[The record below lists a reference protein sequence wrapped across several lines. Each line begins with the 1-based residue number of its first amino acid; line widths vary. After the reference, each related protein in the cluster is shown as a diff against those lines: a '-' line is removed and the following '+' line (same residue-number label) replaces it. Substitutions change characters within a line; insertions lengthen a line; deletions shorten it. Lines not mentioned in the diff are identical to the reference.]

1 MTSTLLV
8 RFINFVTQTNKSQRR
23 STTTGRRPVG
33 KVLPGDARRHHR
45 ALILQ
50 QLVDDG
56 ARSRA
61 DLARETLLTRV
72 TVSDLV
78 AELIDEGFLTE
89 LGTRPGTHM
98 GKPATLVGISEE
110 APVALAL
117 DLSADGQLS
126 GGVVDLDGQILTS
139 EQVPFH
145 LGDSISVISE
155 LAKRLRDST
164 QRRILGVGV
173 GSPGIIDAAG
183 VVILAPNLGWEDLD
197 LAGELSTALDLP
209 VYAGNDSNVAA
220 VAESAFGAG
229 DDGGLLLLMIG
240 SGVGGGVLI
249 DGRALSGPLLSSGEI
264 GHVVV
269 DPDGRQCNCGNRG
282 CLETFLAA
290 PALRLLD
297 TDEARRD
304 VGHKL
309 GSVLTPVVTTLGI
322 ADVVLYGPTELL
334 DGALLDAVRDSLAQ
348 QTLPFVAQRV
358 QVRLAPLSDE
368 LVLTGAAALVRY
380 RELGVV

>member
-1 MTSTLLV
+1 LTSTLLV
-8 RFINFVTQTNKSQRR
+8 RFINYVTQINKGQRR

-98 GKPATLVGISEE
+98 GKPATLVGISED
-110 APVALAL
+110 APVAIAL

-145 LGDSISVISE
+145 RGDSISVISE
-155 LAKRLRDST
+155 LAGRLRDST
-164 QRRILGVGV
+164 QRRILGVGI

>member
-1 MTSTLLV
+1 M
-8 RFINFVTQTNKSQRR
+8 
-23 STTTGRRPVG
+23 G

-61 DLARETLLTRV
+61 DLARETSLTRV
-72 TVSDLV
+72 TISDLV
-78 AELIDEGFLTE
+78 AELIDEGLLIE

-98 GKPATLVGISEE
+98 GKPATLVGMSEDG
-110 APVALAL
+110 PVTIAL
-117 DLSADGQLS
+117 DLSADGFLA
-126 GGVVDLDGQILTS
+126 GAVVDLDGNILS
-139 EQVPFH
+139 REQVEFSR
-145 LGDSISVISE
+145 GDDIAVIAR
-155 LAKRLRDST
+155 LADRLRTST
-164 QRRILGVGV
+164 PRRILGVGI
-173 GSPGIIDAAG
+173 GTPGIVDSG
-183 VVILAPNLGWEDLD
+183 GTVIIAPNLGWDNVD
-197 LAGELSTALDLP
+197 LAAQLSTTLGLP
-209 VYAGNDSNVAA
+209 VHAGNDSNVAA

-229 DDGGLLLLMIG
+229 DDQGMLLLMIG

-249 DGRALSGPLLSSGEI
+249 DGRALSGPLMSSGEI

-269 DPDGRQCNCGNRG
+269 DPGGRQCSCGNRG

-290 PALRLLD
+290 PALSRLD
-297 TDEARRD
+297 NDDDRRD
-304 VGHKL
+304 VGTRL
-309 GSVLTPVVTTLGI
+309 ATVLTPVVTTLGI
-322 ADVVLYGPTELL
+322 SDVVLYGPTELL
-334 DGALLDAVRDSLAQ
+334 EGALLDSVRAGLAQ

-358 QVRLAPLSDE
+358 QVRLVPMRDE

>member
-1 MTSTLLV
+1 M
-8 RFINFVTQTNKSQRR
+8 
-23 STTTGRRPVG
+23 
-33 KVLPGDARRHHR
+33 LPGDARRHHR

-89 LGTRPGTHM
+89 LGTKPGTHM
-98 GKPATLVGISEE
+98 GKPATLVGISEDG
-110 APVALAL
+110 PVVIAL

-126 GGVVDLDGQILTS
+126 GGVVDLDGQILTR
-139 EQVPFH
+139 EQVAFQR
-145 LGDSISVISE
+145 GDDISVITD
-155 LAKRLRDST
+155 LANRLRVST
-164 QRRILGVGV
+164 PRPILGVGV
-173 GSPGIIDAAG
+173 GSPGIIDPAG
-183 VVILAPNLGWEDLD
+183 TVIMAPNLGWEDLD
-197 LAGELSTALDLP
+197 LAGQLSAALDLP
-209 VYAGNDSNVAA
+209 VHAGNDSNVAA

-269 DPDGRQCNCGNRG
+269 DPEGRQCTAATAAASRHFSPRRPCRPAR
-282 CLETFLAA
+282 LATKHGHDVGRKA
-290 PALRLLD
+290 RIRTHAGRHDPRHRRRRALRPHRAPGRRA
-297 TDEARRD
+297 ARCR
-304 VGHKL
+304 
-309 GSVLTPVVTTLGI
+309 T
-322 ADVVLYGPTELL
+322 
-334 DGALLDAVRDSLAQ
+334 
-348 QTLPFVAQRV
+348 
-358 QVRLAPLSDE
+358 
-368 LVLTGAAALVRY
+368 
-380 RELGVV
+380 

>member
-1 MTSTLLV
+1 MLV
-8 RFINFVTQTNKSQRR
+8 RFINYVTQIKEPRRR
-23 STTTGRRPVG
+23 STGRRPVG

-61 DLARETLLTRV
+61 DLARETSLTRV

-78 AELIDEGFLTE
+78 AELMDDGFLVE

-98 GKPATLVGISEE
+98 GKPATLVGISENS
-110 APVALAL
+110 PVALAL
-117 DLSADGQLS
+117 DLSADGHLS
-126 GGVVDLDGQILTS
+126 GAIVDLDGKILS
-139 EQVPFH
+139 REQVEFSR
-145 LGDSISVISE
+145 GDDISVIAG
-155 LAKRLRDST
+155 LALRLREST
-164 QRRILGVGV
+164 TRRILGVGI
-173 GSPGIIDAAG
+173 GTPG
-183 VVILAPNLGWEDLD
+183 VVDDEGTVLTAPNLGWENVD
-197 LAGELSTALDLP
+197 LAGQLSTALGVP
-209 VYAGNDSNVAA
+209 VHAGNDSNVAA
-220 VAESAFGAG
+220 VAESTFGDG
-229 DDGGLLLLMIG
+229 DDQGMLLLMIG

-249 DGRALSGPLLSSGEI
+249 DGRALAGPLMSSGEI

-269 DPDGRQCNCGNRG
+269 DPGGRQCSCGNRG

-297 TDEARRD
+297 NDADRSE
-304 VGHKL
+304 VGL
-309 GSVLTPVVTTLGI
+309 RLASVLTPVVTTLGI
-322 ADVVLYGPTELL
+322 ADVVLYGPAELL
-334 DGALLDAVRDSLAQ
+334 DGALLESVRGALAQ

-358 QVRLAPLSDE
+358 QVRLVPMRDE

>member
-1 MTSTLLV
+1 MTQTLLV
-8 RFINFVTQTNKSQRR
+8 RFINYVAQISVSPPR
-23 STTTGRRPVG
+23 TTAGRRPIG
-33 KVLPGDARRHHR
+33 KVRPGDTRRHHR

-61 DLARETLLTRV
+61 DLARETSLTRV

-78 AELIDEGFLTE
+78 AELIDEGFVTE

-110 APVALAL
+110 APVTIAL
-117 DLSADGQLS
+117 DLSADGTLA
-126 GGVVDLDGQILTS
+126 GGIVDLDGRILVREEVGFTR
-139 EQVPFH
+139 
-145 LGDSISVISE
+145 GDSVSIIAD
-155 LAKRLRDST
+155 LASRLRDST
-164 QRRILGVGV
+164 TRRILGLGI
-173 GSPGIIDAAG
+173 GTPGIVDPNG
-183 VVILAPNLGWEDLD
+183 TVVLAPNLGWEDLD
-197 LAGELSTALDLP
+197 LAGQLSTAFGLP
-209 VYAGNDSNVAA
+209 VHVGNDANVAA

-229 DDGGLLLLMIG
+229 DDSGLLLVTIG
-240 SGVGGGVLI
+240 QGVGGGVLI
-249 DGRALSGPLLSSGEI
+249 DGRSLAGPLQSSGEI

-269 DPDGRQCNCGNRG
+269 DPAGRQCNCGNRG

-297 TDEARRD
+297 DDAARGD
-304 VGHKL
+304 VGIKL

-334 DGALLDAVRDSLAQ
+334 EGALLDAVRGALAR